1 MIIGRELEQKKLLKA
16 AASEYSEFV
25 AVYGRRRVG
34 KTFLIRETFKYKFTF
49 YHTGLSQK
57 STREQLR
64 EFQKSLKTQGLEKAN
79 LPTNWFDAFDQLE
92 RLLDQSGHKKKL
104 VFIDEMPWMDAPRSS
119 FVSALEHFWNGWAS
133 ARKDIVLIICG
144 SATSWII
151 NKVIKNHG
159 GLHNRITYRIHLH
172 AFNLHECEQYAKALR
187 LGMNRRQ
194 ILEAYMI
201 MGGIPFYWSK
211 LDREYSLV
219 QNVNSLFFNVDGDLR
234 HEFDDLYASLFSKP
248 EQYVTVVTALAT
260 KKAGMTR
267 KELVAGCG
275 IIDNGQLTTV
285 LENLEYCGF
294 IRKFNS
300 INTKKKNAL
309 FQLIDNYTLFY
320 FKFIAQNS
328 VNDNQYWTKVIKKP
342 EYNAWCGLAFERAC
356 LLHVEQIKKKLGI
369 SGVLTSV
376 SSWVVRGT
384 KERKGAQ
391 IDLLIDRDDDV
402 INLCEMKYTKA
413 PYAITSDYDEV
424 LQNKLNRFIE
434 ETKTT
439 KAVRLTMVT
448 SNRLVRNSYSD
459 EILNQV
465 VMEDLFD
472 KD

>member
-1 MIIGRELEQKKLLKA
+1 
-16 AASEYSEFV
+16 
-25 AVYGRRRVG
+25 
-34 KTFLIRETFKYKFTF
+34 
-49 YHTGLSQK
+49 
-57 STREQLR
+57 
-64 EFQKSLKTQGLEKAN
+64 
-79 LPTNWFDAFDQLE
+79 
-92 RLLDQSGHKKKL
+92 
-104 VFIDEMPWMDAPRSS
+104 MPWMDAPRSS

-159 GLHNRITYRIHLH
+159 GLHNRITHRIHLH
-172 AFNLHECEQYAKALR
+172 AFNLYECEQYAKALR
-187 LGMNRRQ
+187 LGMNRKQ

-219 QNVNSLFFNVDGDLR
+219 QNINSLFFDADGDLR

-248 EQYVTVVTALAT
+248 EQYVNVVTALAT

-267 KELVAGCG
+267 KELVDDCG
-275 IIDNGQLTTV
+275 IIDNGQLTVV

-320 FKFIAQNS
+320 FRFIAQNS
-328 VNDNQYWTKVIKKP
+328 INDNQYWTKVIKKP
-342 EYNAWCGLAFERAC
+342 EYNAWCGLAFERTC

-376 SSWVVRGT
+376 YSWTVRGT
-384 KERKGAQ
+384 KGRKGAQ
-391 IDLLIDRDDDV
+391 IDLLIDRDDDI
-402 INLCEMKYTKA
+402 INLCEMKYTNA

-448 SNRLVRNSYSD
+448 SNGLVRNYYSD

-465 VMEDLFD
+465 VMDDLFE
-472 KD
+472 KV